1 MMARSK
7 ASARDALMK
16 VQRQREELAAEEAR
30 LRESAAAELGKVMLD
45 CGAETI
51 EPAQLRRLMVS
62 VQKLG
67 LDETL
72 KRISRA

>member
-1 MMARSK
+1 MARSK

-45 CGAETI
+45 CGAEAI
-51 EPAQLRRLMVS
+51 EPSQLRRLMVS
-62 VQKLG
+62 DQKLG

>member
-1 MMARSK
+1 MARSK

-45 CGAETI
+45 CGAEAI

>member
-1 MMARSK
+1 MARSK

-51 EPAQLRRLMVS
+51 EPAQLRRLIVS

>member
-1 MMARSK
+1 MARSK

-16 VQRQREELAAEEAR
+16 VQRQREELAAEETR

>member
-1 MMARSK
+1 MARSK

-45 CGAETI
+45 CGAEAI
-51 EPAQLRRLMVS
+51 EPSQLRRLMVS